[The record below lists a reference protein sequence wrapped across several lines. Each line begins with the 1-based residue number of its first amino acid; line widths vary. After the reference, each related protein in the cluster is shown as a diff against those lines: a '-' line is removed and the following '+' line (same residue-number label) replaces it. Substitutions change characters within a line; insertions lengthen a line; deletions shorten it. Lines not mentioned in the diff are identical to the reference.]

1 MNKYKFLG
9 MLFHFIYRALSGTT
23 KKEYYYEIENFDM
36 NSQNIVVFWHRKIFT
51 ICLLDLFIFN
61 LLLSQFFYSMLA
73 ITFNFAINLFY

>member
-9 MLFHFIYRALSGTT
+9 MLFHFIYRALSGIT

-51 ICLLDLFIFN
+51 VCKKEG
-61 LLLSQFFYSMLA
+61 
-73 ITFNFAINLFY
+73 INGKCFKRWRNII